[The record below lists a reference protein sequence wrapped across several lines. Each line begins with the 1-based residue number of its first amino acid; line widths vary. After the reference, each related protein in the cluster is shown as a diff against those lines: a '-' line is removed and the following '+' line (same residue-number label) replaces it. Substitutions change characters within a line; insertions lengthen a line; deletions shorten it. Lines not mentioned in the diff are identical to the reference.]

1 MINFCLKKFIT
12 FLHFILEYQKHVLS
26 LHLQKKYIMNMK
38 VVNIEEYTNPTGD
51 PFADVGGYAMKEFA
65 ERSPT
70 KSLMDLIAEVTQIY
84 VGNWGAKINPFF
96 LNSKITQPA
105 FDAKKKTEETMKYFQ
120 SLLDGT
126 AEHITGFCRI
136 TGKETKLFVAG
147 RDNSILSG
155 SGGFVNFHH
164 AFEKGIM
171 LSKEALLRFHFVPV
185 ACQLLQGR
193 IALIHS
199 SDPYLTDFFAR
210 KNVSKNL
217 WNIASGT
224 SSSEG
229 ILKSECRAPGTAVFR
244 FVDEIISNA
253 NNKMTQSNPSL
264 TLYHFT
270 NFGASPEV
278 KIYTI
283 PSILF
288 DFYNF
293 TQRGEYRKQWN
304 SFVSKYYS
312 NSEYKGAR
320 LNNTTGKMELNKK
333 GEITEIESK
342 DYMNWSNV
350 IYNRILNDQSIIPHI
365 RKWSEK
371 EKFNFKIVEIYQ
383 KNIRSMKQ
391 ETIEKIKEMTDFIFD
406 ANKDNPHG
414 IVKAIKK
421 LNGVKNG
428 YLLRRF
434 VIRDIVAKFYE
445 AEQEKETAIITVEEY
460 AEYLFPDSGSWSEMR
475 DVLLI
480 AIYQRLHEENMKV
493 ELPSDDNEDEQVENE

>member
-1 MINFCLKKFIT
+1 MEIK
-12 FLHFILEYQKHVLS
+12 
-26 LHLQKKYIMNMK
+26 
-38 VVNIEEYTNPTGD
+38 NISIDEFTNPTGD
-51 PFADVGGYAMKEFA
+51 PFADVGGCAIKEFA
-65 ERSPT
+65 ERSPD
-70 KSLMDLIAEVTQIY
+70 KSLIDLIAEVTQIY

-105 FDAKKKTEETMKYFQ
+105 FDAKKKTDETMKYFQ

-126 AEHITGFCRI
+126 AEHIMGFCRI
-136 TGKETKLFVAG
+136 TGKETNLFVAG

-164 AFEKGIM
+164 TFEKGIM
-171 LSKEALLRFHFVPV
+171 LSKEALIRFHFVPI

-199 SDPYLTDFFAR
+199 SEPKATEFFAR

-217 WNIASGT
+217 WNIASGI
-224 SSSEG
+224 SETAG
-229 ILKSECRAPGTAVFR
+229 ILKSACRTPGTAMFR
-244 FVDEIISNA
+244 FIDEIISDADNKIEQ
-253 NNKMTQSNPSL
+253 NNFSL

-288 DFYNF
+288 SFYNF
-293 TQRGEYRKQWN
+293 MQRGEYREQWN
-304 SFVSKYYS
+304 RFVSVYYS
-312 NSEYKGAR
+312 NSDFKGAH
-320 LNNTTGKMELNKK
+320 LNKETSKMVWSKK
-333 GEITEIESK
+333 GEISEFESK
-342 DYMNWSNV
+342 EYGNWSNV
-350 IYNRILNDQSIIPHI
+350 IYNRLLNDQSIITHI

-383 KNIRSMKQ
+383 INIRNMKQ
-391 ETIEKIKEMTDFIFD
+391 ETIKKIKEMTDFIFN
-406 ANKDNPHG
+406 ANKDNIHG
-414 IVKAIKK
+414 IEKAIKK
-421 LNGVKNG
+421 LNGVKSG

-445 AEQEKETAIITVEEY
+445 KEKESEKAIITVEEY
-460 AEYLFPDSGSWSEMR
+460 ADYLFPDSSSWSEMR

-480 AIYQRLHEENMKV
+480 AIYQKLHEENMTV
-493 ELPSDDNEDEQVENE
+493 EVPMDDNEDELNENE

>member
-1 MINFCLKKFIT
+1 M
-12 FLHFILEYQKHVLS
+12 EY
-26 LHLQKKYIMNMK
+26 
-38 VVNIEEYTNPTGD
+38 VNITQYITPTGD
-51 PFADVGGYAMKEFA
+51 PFADAGGYAIKEFA
-65 ERSPT
+65 ERSPN

-105 FDAKKKTEETMKYFQ
+105 FDAAKKIEETMKYFQ
-120 SLLDGT
+120 SLINES
-126 AEHITGFCRI
+126 AEHTKGYCRI
-136 TGKETKLFVAG
+136 TGKSTKLFVAG

-164 AFEKGIM
+164 TFEKGIM
-171 LSKEALLRFHFVPV
+171 LSKEALIRFHFVPI

-199 SDPYLTDFFAR
+199 SEPEVTEFFAR

-217 WNIASGT
+217 WNIASGA
-224 SSSEG
+224 SGAEG
-229 ILKSECRAPGTAVFR
+229 ILKSECRSPGTAMFR
-244 FVDEIISNA
+244 FVDDVISNTE
-253 NNKMTQSNPSL
+253 NIKTQNEPSL

-288 DFYNF
+288 SFYNF
-293 TQRGEYRKQWN
+293 TQQNGNRKQWN
-304 SFVSKYYS
+304 CFVSTQYR
-312 NSEYKGAR
+312 NSDYKGAK
-320 LNNTTGKMELNKK
+320 LNIATGKIECNKK
-333 GEITEIESK
+333 GEIAVIESNEYK
-342 DYMNWSNV
+342 NWRNV
-350 IYNRILNDQSIIPHI
+350 IYECLLNDQSIIRHI
-365 RKWSEK
+365 KNWSKQEK
-371 EKFNFKIVEIYQ
+371 INFKIVEIYQ
-383 KNIRSMKQ
+383 TNIRNMRQ
-391 ETIEKIKEMTDFIFD
+391 ETIKKIKQMTDFIFD
-406 ANKDNPHG
+406 ANKDNELG

-434 VIRDIVAKFYE
+434 IIRDIVAKYY
-445 AEQEKETAIITVEEY
+445 EKEQDNKNAIVTVEEY

-480 AIYQRLHEENMKV
+480 AIYQKLHEENRKV
-493 ELPSDDNEDEQVENE
+493 EILLEENEDDFSDNE

>member
-1 MINFCLKKFIT
+1 MEKSIISQYFT
-12 FLHFILEYQKHVLS
+12 
-26 LHLQKKYIMNMK
+26 
-38 VVNIEEYTNPTGD
+38 PTGD
-51 PFADVGGYAMKEFA
+51 PFADVGGYGIKEFA
-65 ERSPT
+65 ERSPN

-84 VGNWGAKINPFF
+84 VVNWDARVNHFF

-105 FDAKKKTEETMKYFQ
+105 FDAAKKIAETMKYFQ
-120 SLLDGT
+120 SLTDET
-126 AEHITGFCRI
+126 AEHTMGYCRI
-136 TGKETKLFVAG
+136 SGIKTKLFVAG

-164 AFEKGIM
+164 TFEKGIM
-171 LSKEALLRFHFVPV
+171 LSKEALIRIHFIPI

-199 SDPYLTDFFAR
+199 NEPDVTEFFAR

-217 WNIASGT
+217 WNIASGV
-224 SSSEG
+224 SGAKG
-229 ILKSECRAPGTAVFR
+229 ILKSECRSPGTAMFR
-244 FVDEIISNA
+244 FVEEVIINTE
-253 NNKMTQSNPSL
+253 NIETKYEPSL

-288 DFYNF
+288 SFYNF
-293 TQRGEYRKQWN
+293 TQRNENREQWN
-304 SFVSKYYS
+304 YFVSTYYR
-312 NSEYKGAR
+312 NSDYKGASF
-320 LNNTTGKMELNKK
+320 NKATGKIEWIKK
-333 GEITEIESK
+333 EEMTVFESNEYK
-342 DYMNWSNV
+342 NWSNE
-350 IYNRILNDQSIIPHI
+350 IYNCLLNDQSII
-365 RKWSEK
+365 RYLKKWSEK
-371 EKFNFKIVEIYQ
+371 ERLNLKIVEIYQ
-383 KNIRSMKQ
+383 INIRNMKQ
-391 ETIEKIKEMTDFIFD
+391 ETIKKIKEMTDFIFD
-406 ANKDNPHG
+406 ANKDNELG

-434 VIRDIVAKFYE
+434 IIRDIVAKYYE
-445 AEQEKETAIITVEEY
+445 KEQENKNAIVTVEEY

-480 AIYQRLHEENMKV
+480 AIYQRLHEENRKLV
-493 ELPSDDNEDEQVENE
+493 IPADDNEDDSSDYNEE

>member
-1 MINFCLKKFIT
+1 MEKANIAQFIT
-12 FLHFILEYQKHVLS
+12 L
-26 LHLQKKYIMNMK
+26 
-38 VVNIEEYTNPTGD
+38 TGD
-51 PFADVGGYAMKEFA
+51 PYVDVGGYAIQELA
-65 ERSPT
+65 ERSPD
-70 KSLMDLIAEVTQIY
+70 KSIMELIAEVTQIY

-105 FDAKKKTEETMKYFQ
+105 FDAKKKIEETMKYFQ
-120 SLLDGT
+120 SLFDGT

-136 TGKETKLFVAG
+136 TGEETKLFVAG

-164 AFEKGIM
+164 TFEKGIM
-171 LSKEALLRFHFVPV
+171 LSKEALIRFHFVPI

-193 IALIHS
+193 VALIHS
-199 SDPYLTDFFAR
+199 SEPNITAFFAR

-217 WNIASGT
+217 WSIASGI
-224 SSSEG
+224 SDG
-229 ILKSECRAPGTAVFR
+229 ILKSECRTPGTAMFR
-244 FVDEIISNA
+244 FVDEVISDA
-253 NNKMTQSNPSL
+253 DNKTVHNKPSL

-278 KIYTI
+278 KIYTV

-288 DFYNF
+288 SFYHL
-293 TQRGEYRKQWN
+293 TQTGEYREQWN
-304 SFVSKYYS
+304 RFVSIYYS
-312 NSEYKGAR
+312 NSDYKGAR
-320 LNNTTGKMELNKK
+320 LNKVTGNMEWSKK
-333 GEITEIESK
+333 DEMTVFGSK
-342 DYMNWSNV
+342 EYGNWSNV
-350 IYNRILNDQSIIPHI
+350 IYNRLLNDQSILTHL

-383 KNIRSMKQ
+383 ISIRNMKQ
-391 ETIEKIKEMTDFIFD
+391 ETIKKIKEMTDFIFE
-406 ANKDNPHG
+406 ANKDNIHG
-414 IVKAIKK
+414 IEKAIKK

-445 AEQEKETAIITVEEY
+445 KEQESKNAIITVEEY
-460 AEYLFPDSGSWSEMR
+460 AAYLFPDSGSWSEMR

-480 AIYQRLHEENMKV
+480 AIYQKLHEKSIKV
-493 ELPSDDNEDEQVENE
+493 DIEQTIDDNEEGANDSE